1 MNRVNE
7 MAVSDARDHLA
18 EVIER
23 ARNEHEPIYLHRRG
37 RRLAA
42 VIDADDLDHLIELA
56 ETALDVRAVD
66 DARTSLAAGEPVVS
80 LEEIRAEL
88 GL

>member
-1 MNRVNE
+1 
-7 MAVSDARDHLA
+7 
-18 EVIER
+18 
-23 ARNEHEPIYLHRRG
+23 
-37 RRLAA
+37 

-66 DARTSLAAGEPVVS
+66 DARTSVAAGEPVVS